1 MENKIQETKVDE
13 LIDEKNSSNPAEV
26 HVMAFDLGASNGR
39 AIVGVYNQ
47 KTIELHE
54 VHRFSNDPVQLNKHI
69 YWDFPRLF
77 HELKTALVKAKN
89 SGFSIKSVG
98 IDSWGVDYGLIDEEG
113 ELMANPIHYRD
124 SRAQQGLD
132 KLLTLIDKDTLK
144 RSTGMNCDSYNTIN
158 QLISDKNI
166 HRPSCKALVN
176 MPDLFNYFLTG
187 KLYSEFSMATT
198 TQLYDYTTM
207 GWNIPLMNQLNIN
220 THLFQDIIPSGTIV
234 GDVRLELLNE
244 LKIEPLKVV
253 AITSHDTASAIGSV
267 VDEEDFLF
275 IATGTWI
282 IVGSKQEKMTMNEHV
297 IAYNMTNEGAKYPQ
311 VNLMKNHVG
320 LWIIQEAKR
329 AWEKEGIEVSFA
341 EMVDGARDIN
351 IDAYIDILDPRFF
364 EPGDMPK
371 KVTEYCQETHQA
383 IPVTRDEIVKVI
395 EQSLAKRIAQT
406 LMELEIAVG
415 KNYTKVHL
423 FGGGIQDR
431 LLCDLIREHSGKE
444 VLLGAKEATAFGN
457 VLEQFVALG
466 AFPENE
472 SKNILEKSLYSMDK

>member
-1 MENKIQETKVDE
+1 MENTNQEKSIE
-13 LIDEKNSSNPAEV
+13 KRIDKGNSHIPVEV

-47 KTIELHE
+47 ETIELHE
-54 VHRFSNDPVQLNKHI
+54 VHRFSNDPVQLNQHI

-98 IDSWGVDYGLIDEEG
+98 IDSWGVDYGLIDEDG

-124 SRAQQGLD
+124 TRAQQGLD
-132 KLLTLIDKDTLK
+132 KLLSLIDKDMLK
-144 RSTGMNCDSYNTIN
+144 KTTGMNCDSYNTIN
-158 QLISDKNI
+158 QLVSDKNI
-166 HRPSCKALVN
+166 HRSSCKALVN

-198 TQLYDYTTM
+198 TQLYDYETM
-207 GWNIPLMNQLNIN
+207 GWNIPLMKQLNFN
-220 THLFQDIIPSGTIV
+220 THLFQEIIPSGTIV
-234 GDVRLELLNE
+234 GDVRQELLNE
-244 LKIEPLKVV
+244 LKIEPLKVT

-267 VDEEDFLF
+267 VDEDDFLF

-297 IAYNMTNEGAKYPQ
+297 ITYNMTNEGAKYPQ

-329 AWEKEGIEVSFA
+329 AWEKEGIEVTFA
-341 EMVDGARDIN
+341 EMVEGARSIS
-351 IDAYIDILDPRFF
+351 IDSYIDILDPRFF

-371 KVTEYCQETHQA
+371 KVREYCQETHQ
-383 IPVTRDEIVKVI
+383 IVPMSRDEIVKVI
-395 EQSLAKRIAQT
+395 EQSLAKQIAQT
-406 LMELEIAVG
+406 LAELEVAVG
-415 KNYTKVHL
+415 KHYTKVHL
-423 FGGGIQDR
+423 FGGGIQDS
-431 LLCDLIREHSGKE
+431 LLCDLIREYSGKE

-457 VLEQFVALG
+457 VLEQFIAVG
-466 AFPENE
+466 AFTEGE
-472 SKNILEKSLYSMDK
+472 SKNILEKSLYAMNK